1 MAKPNDT
8 SEGQPDSGDDQ
19 PNNSSWVVGAI
30 IAIAVLAG
38 ILSLIGLW
46 ANKESVPSAAV
57 PASTAAP
64 GASAAPTEA
73 PTAAASPA
81 ATSAPARSTVAG
93 AMPTASAQP
102 PPAST
107 PRGNT
112 LPGA

>member
-73 PTAAASPA
+73 AKAAASPA
-81 ATSAPARSTVAG
+81 ATSAPARGTGAG
-93 AMPTASAQP
+93 AL
-102 PPAST
+102 PPASAKPHPAAT
-107 PRGNT
+107 PGGRT
-112 LPGA
+112 RPGA